1 MKRLL
6 LIFCL
11 SGTTVVAQEII
22 TINIEQIEVPPA
34 PNFNKT
40 SPDSLEIIDFPD
52 EQAEYPGGMEAFNKF
67 ILSSLQLADSILHE
81 GPFSKVYARFI
92 VERDGSIS
100 NVEILRGVHP
110 AIDREVKR
118 VLRAMPAW
126 KPAKFNGKK
135 VRSRFTVPIRIE
147 LR

>member
-1 MKRLL
+1 MKKLL

-11 SGTTVVAQEII
+11 SGTTVFAQEII

-67 ILSSLQLADSILHE
+67 ILSNLQLADSILQE
-81 GPFSKVYARFI
+81 GPFSKVYARFT
-92 VERDGSIS
+92 VECDGSIS

-110 AIDREVKR
+110 AIDREVKQ

-126 KPAKFNGKK
+126 KPAKLNGKK
-135 VRSRFTVPIRIE
+135 VRSRFTVPIRVE
-147 LR
+147 LK